1 MQSDITIYA
10 EAVDDIS
17 STGSKGLAIDISNAD
32 VESLLDSI
40 EASDL
45 VDYIINRTDVY
56 EELYDQIKDN
66 IEEAKYASVEK
77 I

>member
-1 MQSDITIYA
+1 MQLDITIYA
-10 EAVDDIS
+10 ESIDEIS
-17 STGSKGLAIDISNAD
+17 STGSKGLAIDIINVD
-32 VESLLDSI
+32 IESLLNSL
-40 EASDL
+40 ETSDL

-56 EELYDQIKDN
+56 EELHDQIKDN

>member
-1 MQSDITIYA
+1 MNLDITIYA
-10 EAVDDIS
+10 ESIDDIS
-17 STGSKGLAIDISNAD
+17 STGSKGLAIDINNAD
-32 VESLLDSI
+32 VESLLNSL
-40 EASDL
+40 ETSDL